1 MQTRVHAILI
11 LFVFTIAIELT
22 KKTISLYISIHIH
35 LYISIKFV
43 DCEVSWTLIL
53 EKTGLQNLYNML
65 HYSIDQKACRRKLI
79 GKHFGEVWDSAKCNE
94 MCDNCVLKKNGGMEP
109 NYLQFVCTTKYSFL
123 YTYILEQFQ
132 FFQLWRFQKSA
143 DIIFFVLFIYFVV
156 VCGVVLQGT
165 VEQKNNM
172 LVMILRQ
179 VCI

>member
-1 MQTRVHAILI
+1 
-11 LFVFTIAIELT
+11 
-22 KKTISLYISIHIH
+22 
-35 LYISIKFV
+35 
-43 DCEVSWTLIL
+43 
-53 EKTGLQNLYNML
+53 ML

-109 NYLQFVCTTKYSFL
+109 NYLQFVCTTKYSFFV
-123 YTYILEQFQ
+123 YVHIGAISIFPTVKISKVC
-132 FFQLWRFQKSA
+132 R
-143 DIIFFVLFIYFVV
+143 IFFVLFIYFVV

-172 LVMILRQ
+172 LVTILRQ